1 MNLPQ
6 IQAAAAATAQPGGPA
21 ADGSYTI
28 PFFTAMP
35 VATTN
40 LMVQM
45 DGHPKA
51 LPPGKSNWATE
62 SVNAAAGMAIL
73 YTGTAKARGLV
84 TQAKCENCHNQ
95 LSLHG
100 VNRNGNPEACTVC
113 HNSSGGYGPT
123 DEVGGADL
131 GPIAMGAFVHGIH
144 AGANPEIGEV
154 TYPQRLANCE
164 ACHVAGHLLRGS
176 PDCDRDQH
184 GQHFDRRQP
193 PVGVN
198 PLFYLTDDTWTTAT
212 SGTCGACHSDSTALA
227 HMTQNGG
234 QFDVQGGKTQVPSAT
249 TEACTVCHGPG
260 RVVDTVQVHAE

>member
-1 MNLPQ
+1 
-6 IQAAAAATAQPGGPA
+6 
-21 ADGSYTI
+21 
-28 PFFTAMP
+28 MP

-51 LPPGKSNWATE
+51 LPPGKSDWATE

-100 VNRNGNPEACTVC
+100 ANRNGNPEACTVC
-113 HNSSGGYGPT
+113 HNSSGGYGPN
-123 DEVGGADL
+123 DEVGGANL

-144 AGANPEIGEV
+144 AGANPTIGEV

-164 ACHVAGHLLRGS
+164 ACHVAGTYYAARPTAVAIS
-176 PDCDRDQH
+176 TASTSTQA
-184 GQHFDRRQP
+184 P

-198 PLFYLTDDTWTTAT
+198 PLFYLPDDTWTTAT
-212 SGTCGACHSDSTALA
+212 SGTCGACHSDTTARA

-260 RVVDTVQVHAE
+260 RVVDTVQVHAR